1 MAPSAGPFR
10 QFDRPH
16 RPLPLRAANG
26 VGPIVRRVRPS
37 MLTLDPTDLEVAAR
51 KSTGLDDFGGTE
63 HRPGLDALTRS
74 LEAEARLTP
83 TGRYFARGQLL
94 NSLVNRLL
102 LEKAWSET
110 PAILQGAL
118 PAPIV
123 IVGLPRTG
131 STLLQHLLAQ
141 DPAHRVLRNWEATSP
156 APPPHPG
163 DDDDPRIAASER
175 GMKLLD
181 YLAPDARALHP
192 VAPRLPTECVTLFAN
207 SCASLELATINFVPS
222 YLRFCLKTAMAPHYG
237 YFRRQLLTLQ
247 WHDPRERW
255 LLKSPAHL
263 FWVGELLDALPGAR
277 IVQTHR
283 DPLEVLASFCSLS
296 AVLCGIGSDHVD
308 QQALG
313 ELWAPVWAEGLERT
327 RSVRAA
333 RPDDQFHDVDYA
345 DLIGDPLGTVRR
357 IYSSFDLELG
367 PVAEQ
372 GMRRYLDEHPQHGAG
387 VHRYSLEQF
396 GLDPVAEA
404 ARFARPD
411 RHPTEQTVG
420 RARPRGLSG

>member
-1 MAPSAGPFR
+1 MATIAGPVR
-10 QFDRPH
+10 HFDRPH

-26 VGPIVRRVRPS
+26 VGPLVQRLRPS
-37 MLTLDPTDLEVAAR
+37 LLSLDPAELEETAR
-51 KSTGLDDFGGTE
+51 QGTGLDDLGGVA
-63 HRPGLDALTRS
+63 HRPGLQALAAS
-74 LEAEARLTP
+74 LQSEARLTP
-83 TGRYFARGQLL
+83 AGRYFARGQML
-94 NSLVNRLL
+94 NSLVNRLR
-102 LEKAWSET
+102 LEQTWAQT
-110 PAILQGAL
+110 PAILHGAL

-123 IVGLPRTG
+123 IIGLPRTG
-131 STLLQHLLAQ
+131 TTLLQHLLAQ

-156 APPPHPG
+156 APPPRPG

-192 VAPRLPTECVTLFAN
+192 VAPTLPTECVTLFSN
-207 SCASLELATINFVPS
+207 SCASLELATINFIPS
-222 YLRFCLKTAMAPHYG
+222 YLRFCLETDMAPHYD

-277 IVQTHR
+277 VVQTHR
-283 DPLEVLASFCSLS
+283 DPLDVLASFCSLS

-327 RSVRAA
+327 RAVRAA
-333 RPDDQFHDVDYA
+333 RPDDRFVDVDYP

-357 IYSSFDLELG
+357 IYAGFDLELTS
-367 PVAEQ
+367 VAEA
-372 GMRRYLDEHPQHGAG
+372 GMQRYLDEHPQHGAG
-387 VHRYSLEQF
+387 VHRYTLEQF
-396 GLDPVAEA
+396 GLDRATEA
-404 ARFARPD
+404 ARFA
-411 RHPTEQTVG
+411 HL
-420 RARPRGLSG
+420 AA